1 MTARELCKVLIVDD
15 ETLIRQGIKHYMNW
29 EQEGFCIAGEAG
41 NGKEA
46 LELIEKVRPHI
57 VLTDIV
63 MPVMDGN
70 ELTKAVKASY
80 PGVEIVVLSSFG
92 DFDYVRATFQSGVAD
107 YILKPKLETEELL
120 GVLRRTAGKI
130 DSLRVANAEKKDRSD
145 IRRDIERMIAG
156 YEPDADMEASRR
168 AFPFGTFRL
177 LGVESPASGDGQ
189 LSGGENGLKPGA
201 DAAKQAAASAAIGAA
216 GIASYWLQAGP
227 NVALAVLN
235 YDGAQAA
242 EAVAAVA
249 EAAAAAAREADP
261 LAYVALTEPFNDF
274 GRLGEMYRNK
284 LRGLLQA
291 GFYLP
296 ERHLIE
302 SDRLPAA
309 AQAIP
314 AFPLDRFAA
323 DLARRQFEAAFG
335 QLRQHVAALSACHST
350 DVFEYKSFLSNVIF
364 NIIVLLGNAGYDVKP
379 LERVKFAAFN
389 AINEARYAKDAADR
403 MFAFVEEAIRCAGA
417 VPSSADA
424 GTGTANMK
432 RLLEYMEAHYAEPLT
447 LKEMAKHFH
456 FNPSYLSSYF
466 SAHNPDGFAG
476 HLNKIRIGK
485 AAALLREGE
494 LAINEIS
501 GLVGYSDHSYFC
513 KVFKKLTGLSP
524 SSYRRQPLS

>member
-1 MTARELCKVLIVDD
+1 MAARELCKVLIVDD
-15 ETLIRQGIKHYMNW
+15 EILIRQGIKHYMNW

-80 PGVEIVVLSSFG
+80 PGIEVVVLSSFG

-120 GVLRRTAGKI
+120 GVLRKTAGRI
-130 DSLRVANAEKKDRSD
+130 GSLRPIGAEREDGPD
-145 IRRDIERMIAG
+145 IRREIERMIAG
-156 YEPDADMEASRR
+156 YETESDAEEIRR
-168 AFPFGTFRL
+168 AFPYGAFRL
-177 LGVESPASGDGQ
+177 LGMECSANGRQTDGEAVLRTIAEAAESAASGSADIRTYVL
-189 LSGGENGLKPGA
+189 LSE
-201 DAAKQAAASAAIGAA
+201 
-216 GIASYWLQAGP
+216 P
-227 NVALAVLN
+227 NVTLAVLN
-235 YDGAQAA
+235 YDAAQA
-242 EAVAAVA
+242 EHAAA
-249 EAAAAAAREADP
+249 ALADAAAAAVREADP
-261 LAYVALTEPFNDF
+261 LAFVALTEPFAGF
-274 GRLGEMYRNK
+274 HRLGDTYRGK

-291 GFYLP
+291 GFYFP

-302 SDRLPAA
+302 AGKLPASVPA
-309 AQAIP
+309 AP
-314 AFPLDRFAA
+314 PFPLDRFAA
-323 DLARRQFEAAFG
+323 DLARRQFDAAFG
-335 QLRQHVAALSACHST
+335 QLRKHVAAMSACYTT
-350 DVFEYKSFLSNVIF
+350 DAFEYKSFLSNIIF

-379 LERVKFAAFN
+379 LERIKFASFN
-389 AINEARYAKDAADR
+389 AINESRCAQDAADR
-403 MFAFVEEAIRCAGA
+403 LFAFVEEAIGCADVSMAAAEG
-417 VPSSADA
+417 
-424 GTGTANMK
+424 GTGGANMK
-432 RLLEYMEAHYAEPLT
+432 RLLDYMEAHYAEPLT

-456 FNPSYLSSYF
+456 FNPSYLSSTF

-485 AAALLREGE
+485 AAGLLREGE

-524 SSYRRQPLS
+524 SSYRRQPMS